1 MRRISRLPD
10 AGAPAELI
18 VRPARGEDVAGI
30 DALLRTCFARP
41 DEADLVRRLCIDG
54 AMVLMMVAVDGASG
68 AIVGAVAFSRM
79 ALTVNERA
87 VPAVALAPL
96 AVTPAYRRRG
106 VGEALVQAGLER
118 LEAERVVLCF
128 VLDDAGYY
136 RRFGFDADYARNFT
150 SPYAGEQLLALP
162 LQGGLMPCG
171 VRGDAR
177 HADAFAVL
185 GAR

>member
-1 MRRISRLPD
+1 MPET
-10 AGAPAELI
+10 GAPAELI

-30 DALLRTCFARP
+30 DSLLRTCFARP
-41 DEADLVRRLCIDG
+41 DEADLVRRLCVDG
-54 AMVLMMVAVDGASG
+54 AMVLMMAAVDGATG

-79 ALTVNERA
+79 AVTVNDRA

-96 AVTPAYRRRG
+96 AVAPAYRRRG

-128 VLDDAGYY
+128 VLGDAAYY
-136 RRFGFDADYARNFT
+136 RRFGFHEDYAANFV
-150 SPYAGEQLLALP
+150 SPYAGEHLLALP

-185 GAR
+185 GGE

>member
-1 MRRISRLPD
+1 MPEAD
-10 AGAPAELI
+10 ASAELI

-30 DALLRTCFARP
+30 DALLRSCFART
-41 DEADLVRRLCIDG
+41 DEADLVRRLCIEG
-54 AMVLMMVAVDGASG
+54 AMVLMMAAAEADSG

-79 ALTVNERA
+79 AVTVNDQD

-96 AVTPAYRRRG
+96 AVAPAYRRRG

-128 VLDDAGYY
+128 VLGDPNYY
-136 RRFGFDADYARNFT
+136 RRFGFHEDYARHFA
-150 SPYAGEQLLALP
+150 SPYAGEHLLALP

-177 HADAFAVL
+177 HADAFALL
-185 GAR
+185 GE